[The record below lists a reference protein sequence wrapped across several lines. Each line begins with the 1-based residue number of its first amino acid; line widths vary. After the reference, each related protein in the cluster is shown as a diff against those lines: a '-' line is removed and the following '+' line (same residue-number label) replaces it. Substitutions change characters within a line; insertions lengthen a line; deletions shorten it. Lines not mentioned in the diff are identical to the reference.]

1 MNPTLTIATAARVL
15 AQLRR
20 DRRTIALVMIVP
32 CVLLWLF
39 KEVFANQPQ
48 VFQHIAPAM
57 LGVFPLLMMFLV
69 TSVAMVR
76 ERTSGTLERLMTTPL
91 AKTDLI
97 VGYGLAFGLLALVQA
112 MVATTVLLWLLGLN
126 APASVP
132 VLLLVAVADALLG
145 TALGLGVSAL
155 AATEFQAVQFMPAVI
170 LPQFLLCGLLTPTGQ
185 MASWLDA
192 LSRIM
197 PLRYGVDAITRLA
210 SAATVQATVWWD
222 LTVIAACVLLALT
235 VGSATLRRVRG
246 LTGQATDRVRAASR
260 SARSLIPSNILRS
273 MTRLPGSIT
282 RMSNS
287 RTTQDAS
294 GAAMRLRLISRVCPA
309 SSSSTNAQ
317 THRPSSEANTS
328 ASRGSSTA
336 TRMRGP

>member
-1 MNPTLTIATAARVL
+1 MNPTLTGATAARVL

-20 DRRTIALVMIVP
+20 DRRTIGLIMIVP

-39 KEVFANQPQ
+39 KEVFAGQPL
-48 VFQHIAPAM
+48 VFQHVAPAM

-91 AKTDLI
+91 GKADLI
-97 VGYGLAFGLLALVQA
+97 LGYALAFGALALIQA
-112 MVATTVLLWLLGLN
+112 AFATTVLLGLLGLN

-170 LPQFLLCGLLTPTGQ
+170 LPQFLLSGLLAPTGS
-185 MASWLDA
+185 MAGWLDA

-197 PLRYGVDAITRLA
+197 PLRYGVDAITRLT
-210 SAATVQATVWWD
+210 SGTATVDTTVWWD
-222 LTVIAACVLLALT
+222 LVVIVGCVLLALII
-235 VGSATLRRVRG
+235 GSATLRRVR
-246 LTGQATDRVRAASR
+246 A
-260 SARSLIPSNILRS
+260 
-273 MTRLPGSIT
+273 
-282 RMSNS
+282 
-287 RTTQDAS
+287 
-294 GAAMRLRLISRVCPA
+294 
-309 SSSSTNAQ
+309 
-317 THRPSSEANTS
+317 
-328 ASRGSSTA
+328 
-336 TRMRGP
+336 